1 MDPMDRNLKKLSTS
15 AISVDKIPATNSTHV
30 VDDETALDVD
40 EPPDESLLFRRRPI
54 RSPTFPGT
62 LSITDPNLV
71 DQKPRQQSLL
81 TQGLLTITSPKPPP
95 HDRLPSGPRSARST
109 LSNCSFASTAELT
122 SDGGFTSPARTST
135 PSPPLPPTTVHILD
149 VEDALNKKL
158 NHSQGLDA
166 RSATLLQDHAL
177 EQPRKRSIKFA
188 CSQAAPP
195 KKEELPKPV
204 EPVPAPTKRCTTLKF
219 ACPFKPS
226 RESDPT
232 QNKIPIHAN
241 RSPSPAKKNIEGT
254 PKQVQSIPD
263 DDKTPKKSPTDKV
276 VSSGS
281 PTLAKKKHRSEALR
295 FHEFASP
302 RIEEDEWTQVKPVH
316 QQKLTV
322 TDTLKKENAIRK
334 LAEEAEAE
342 ALEEE
347 NEAEED
353 NDTIS
358 NANDEDEFEDDFS
371 DDGNET
377 DDEEGFAASD
387 DESETNSEYQ
397 FWTPAVTTAATST
410 DQLEHIRPKQRRSAS
425 ESSIESTIY
434 TNGVKSTQPLALK
447 SRQGRRIPKMR
458 PATPE
463 LPDSTDFV
471 CGTLDED
478 RPLEEAYMS
487 CLEQR
492 KRSKHGITP
501 QDVDPSFP
509 TSDPE
514 EEDSDD
520 NDDERHMASDH
531 HGWVI
536 GKPDE
541 SDDGHQRGRPG
552 RGGRPS
558 TRTPSIS
565 PKRKV
570 SPAPRRLKS
579 PPPLSHKRGNTCRS
593 PPPRR
598 LFSQSPKRLPSPLPR
613 HLLSPPSS
621 RRPSCSG
628 KGIAI
633 PRLAQ
638 RSNLT
643 HTKSLPRTPNPFWQ
657 EHRRLEMKSAKQRF
671 DGVQNGNNDIR
682 SRGPIDI
689 VQGLEKKR
697 QRRKEKFWLSH
708 CRTGTKERRCQPGK
722 GAERMRE
729 VGLEMADRCK
739 GYGQRVPL
747 VLSV

>member
-1 MDPMDRNLKKLSTS
+1 MDPMDRSLKLSAS
-15 AISVDKIPATNSTHV
+15 ARSVDRLPGTSSTHV
-30 VDDETALDVD
+30 IDDEAALDVD
-40 EPPDESLLFRRRPI
+40 EPPDESLLFRRQPI

-62 LSITDPNLV
+62 LSITNSNLI

-81 TQGLLTITSPKPPP
+81 TQGLLTITSPKPLP
-95 HDRLPSGPRSARST
+95 HDSVSSGPRSARST
-109 LSNCSFASTAELT
+109 YSTGSIASTAELT

-135 PSPPLPPTTVHILD
+135 PSPPLPPTRVTLLD
-149 VEDALNKKL
+149 VEDAFNKKL
-158 NHSQGLDA
+158 NNPQNLTAPSVHPLEEPV
-166 RSATLLQDHAL
+166 L

-188 CSQAAPP
+188 CSQAAPC

-204 EPVPAPTKRCTTLKF
+204 VLSPTPIKRCTTLKF

-226 RESDPT
+226 RESAQEQD
-232 QNKIPIHAN
+232 KISSRAD
-241 RSPSPAKKNIEGT
+241 RSLSPAKQNREETSNKELGL
-254 PKQVQSIPD
+254 PGGDV
-263 DDKTPKKSPTDKV
+263 TPKKVPTNNL

-281 PTLAKKKHRSEALR
+281 PTLAKKKPRSEALR

-302 RIEEDEWTQVKPVH
+302 RLEEDEWTQVKPVH
-316 QQKLTV
+316 QHKLTV
-322 TDTLKKENAIRK
+322 NDTLKKENAIRK

-353 NDTIS
+353 DANSD
-358 NANDEDEFEDDFS
+358 ANDDDEIEDDFS
-371 DDGNET
+371 NDGNES

-397 FWTPAVTTAATST
+397 FWTPGVTTAATST

-434 TNGVKSTQPLALK
+434 NNGANIVAQTLALK
-447 SRQGRRIPKMR
+447 SKHSRRIPKTR
-458 PATPE
+458 PLTPE

-514 EEDSDD
+514 DEDSD
-520 NDDERHMASDH
+520 NDGDEGHVASDNL
-531 HGWVI
+531 GWVV

-541 SDDGHQRGRPG
+541 SDAGYQRGRPG
-552 RGGRPS
+552 HDGRTS
-558 TRTPSIS
+558 IRSPSIS

-579 PPPLSHKRGNTCRS
+579 PAPMATKRGNVCRS

-598 LFSQSPKRLPSPLPR
+598 LFGQSPKRLQSPPPR

-621 RRPSCSG
+621 RRPSYNG
-628 KGIAI
+628 KSIAV

-657 EHRRLEMKSAKQRF
+657 EHRRLQMKSAKLRFEGPQR
-671 DGVQNGNNDIR
+671 GNNVIR

-697 QRRKEKFWLSH
+697 QRRKEKFWLTH
-708 CRTGTKERRCQPGK
+708 CRNGTKERRCQPGK